1 MSVRSLFNPK
11 SVAVIGASRTPG
23 KLGYQVL
30 HNIVEAGYK
39 GEIYPIN
46 PKAGE
51 VLGLKCYPSIKRVPK
66 RVELAVVVVPAK
78 IVPSVIKDCGKKG
91 VKAAVIISGGFSEV
105 GDRGEELERKT
116 VEAAEKAK
124 IRVLGPNCQGVNDT
138 SSGLCASW
146 PLVKAKGPISI
157 ISQSGTVGAAL
168 ECWAEDEGI
177 GIAKFAMLGN
187 KSDIDETE
195 LLDYIAKDRRTR
207 VIALYL
213 EGITDGRKFLEVAKK
228 AAQKK
233 PVVVL
238 KGGRTK
244 KGAEAVLTHTR
255 SLAGRYKVFRSAC
268 GQVGLINVS
277 SVEELYDVCKGF
289 ARLPPPK
296 GKNTVVITSSGGS
309 GILATDASEEI
320 GLKLMDLPEKAVKRM
335 KKELPPECIIRNPL
349 DLTGSATSEMYKDA
363 LKMLTTYKDVHSIIM
378 IVGDPMPGI
387 AEVVERYFD
396 RVTLVPVMLG
406 GGEAEVEERKK
417 LGEKQIPVYSSP
429 SRAVRALSVLT

>member
-1 MSVRSLFNPK
+1 MSIKSLFNPK

-30 HNIVEAGYK
+30 HNIIEAGYK

-51 VLGLKCYPSIKRVPK
+51 VLGLKCYRSIKRVPK
-66 RVELAVVVVPAK
+66 RVEFAVVIVPAK

-91 VKAAVIISGGFSEV
+91 VKAAVIISGGFGEV
-105 GDRGEELERKT
+105 GDKGEELERKA
-116 VEAAEKAK
+116 VAAAEKAK
-124 IRVLGPNCQGVNDT
+124 IRILGPNCQGVNDT

-146 PLVKAKGPISI
+146 PLVKKKGPISI
-157 ISQSGTVGAAL
+157 ISQSGTIGAAL

-187 KSDIDETE
+187 KSDIDEIE
-195 LLDYIAKDRRTR
+195 LLDYMAKDRRTR

-213 EGITDGRKFLEVAKK
+213 EGITDGRKFLEIAKK
-228 AAQKK
+228 AARKK

-238 KGGRTK
+238 KGGRTE

-255 SLAGRYKVFRSAC
+255 SLAGRYEVFRSAC
-268 GQVGLINVS
+268 RQVGLINVS

-289 ARLPPPK
+289 ARIPK
-296 GKNTVVITSSGGS
+296 PEGRNTVVVTSSGGS
-309 GILATDASEEI
+309 GILATDTSEEI
-320 GLKLMDLPEKAVKRM
+320 GLKLMDLPEKAVKRL
-335 KKELPPECIIRNPL
+335 KKGLPPECIIRNPL
-349 DLTGSATSEMYKDA
+349 DLTGSATSKTYKDA
-363 LKMLTTYKDVHSIIM
+363 LKVLTTYDDVHSIIM

-387 AEVVERYFD
+387 AETVERYFN

-406 GGEAEVEERKK
+406 GGEAEAEERKK
-417 LGEKQIPVYSSP
+417 LEEKQIPVYSSP
-429 SRAVRALSVLT
+429 SRAVRVLSVLT